1 MSTDKQGKREQAQAQ
16 APRPQQQQR
25 RKLTGPELF
34 LLALEAEAVPFDSI
48 DLDALF
54 DKR

>member
-16 APRPQQQQR
+16 AQQPQQQR
-25 RKLTGPELF
+25 RKPTGPELF
-34 LLALEAEAVPFDSI
+34 LLALEAENVPFDSI

-54 DKR
+54 KR

>member
-16 APRPQQQQR
+16 QPQQPK
-25 RKLTGPELF
+25 RKPTGPELF
-34 LLALEAEAVPFDSI
+34 LLALEAENVPFDSI

-54 DKR
+54 KR